1 MEARQQV
8 GHAADLAKFE
18 VMNLMPVQ
26 EALEPVVRMLAV
38 EDYHLSVSGGDG
50 AIQLEITAGE
60 EACSYCLVSK
70 STLRSIA
77 LDHMTK
83 AGLPS
88 NLEVDI
94 VYPDD
99 TTAAPT

>member
-1 MEARQQV
+1 
-8 GHAADLAKFE
+8 
-18 VMNLMPVQ
+18 MNLIAVE

-50 AIQLEITAGE
+50 AIQLEISAGG

-83 AGLPS
+83 AGLPNS
-88 NLEVDI
+88 LETDI
-94 VYPDD
+94 IYPDD
-99 TTAAPT
+99 ASTEPIPNKD

>member
-1 MEARQQV
+1 VTEIAI
-8 GHAADLAKFE
+8 L
-18 VMNLMPVQ
+18 

-38 EDYHLSVSGGDG
+38 EDYHLSITGVDET
-50 AIQLEITAGE
+50 IRLEITAGN

-70 STLRSIA
+70 TTLRSIA
-77 LDHMTK
+77 LDHMAK

-88 NLEVDI
+88 DLEVDI

-99 TTAAPT
+99 GAAGQGVVPGSVV

>member
-1 MEARQQV
+1 
-8 GHAADLAKFE
+8 
-18 VMNLMPVQ
+18 MNLIAVE

-50 AIQLEITAGE
+50 AIQLEISAGG

-83 AGLPS
+83 AGLPNS
-88 NLEVDI
+88 LEIDI
-94 VYPDD
+94 IY
-99 TTAAPT
+99 

>member
-1 MEARQQV
+1 
-8 GHAADLAKFE
+8 
-18 VMNLMPVQ
+18 MNLITVQ

-38 EDYHLSVSGGDG
+38 EDYHLSVSGGDD
-50 AIQLEITAGE
+50 AIRLEITAGG

-70 STLRSIA
+70 STLLSVA

-83 AGLPS
+83 AELPDD
-88 NLEVDI
+88 LEVDI

-99 TTAAPT
+99 ASTEPGDPHHRPDAPERH

>member
-1 MEARQQV
+1 
-8 GHAADLAKFE
+8 
-18 VMNLMPVQ
+18 MNLTAVQ

-38 EDYHLSVSGGDG
+38 EDYHLSVSGGDD
-50 AIQLEITAGE
+50 AIQLKITAGE

-70 STLRSIA
+70 ATLRSIA

-83 AGLPS
+83 AGLA
-88 NLEVDI
+88 NNVEVGI

-99 TTAAPT
+99 SVGPT

>member
-1 MEARQQV
+1 MDVRP
-8 GHAADLAKFE
+8 LAKFT
-18 VMNLMPVQ
+18 VMNLTAVQ
-26 EALEPVVRMLAV
+26 QALEPVVRMLAV
-38 EDYHLSVSGGDG
+38 EDYHLSVSEGDD

-83 AGLPS
+83 AGLPN
-88 NLEVDI
+88 NLEVGI

-99 TTAAPT
+99 SVGPT